1 MTMPLDL
8 VLVRH
13 GESEGNVVV
22 EAAKAGNNELF
33 TDAYMTTP
41 GHQWRLTGH
50 GRDQAATIGTWVAG
64 EFPKFHRYYVSP
76 YVRTKETAGCMQLP
90 DAHWLLNRA
99 LRERDWGEIGSIP
112 KHEFE
117 SRPEYELNAKH
128 RKQDPLYWVAPG
140 GESIAFV
147 AEDRVRNVL
156 DTLHRECGEQQVVCV
171 THGEV
176 MWAFRLVLERMGDL
190 RFKELD
196 DDPSA
201 KIHNCMAI
209 HYSRVN
215 PADPADVSRRLEW
228 MRTARPT
235 FDETTGE
242 WTVEESGWTHVE
254 YSVFS
259 NDDLLEQ
266 VERVRPVLD
275 R

>member
-41 GHQWRLTGH
+41 GHQWRLTDR
-50 GRDQAATIGTWVAG
+50 GREQAATIGAWVAA
-64 EFPKFHRYYVSP
+64 EFPKFHRYYASP

-90 DAHWLLNRA
+90 NARWLLNRA

-112 KHEFE
+112 KREFE

-156 DTLHRECGEQQVVCV
+156 DTLHRECSEQQVVCI

-176 MWAFRLVLERMGDL
+176 MWAFRLVLERMDDL

-201 KIHNCMAI
+201 KIHNCMAL

-215 PADPADVSRRLEW
+215 PDSPDDVSRRLEW
-228 MRTARPT
+228 MRTARPV
-235 FDETTGE
+235 FDEASGT
-242 WTVEESGWTHVE
+242 WSVEESGWTHVE
-254 YSVFS
+254 YSAFS
-259 NDDLLEQ
+259 SDDLLEQ
-266 VERVRPVLD
+266 VDRVRPILD
-275 R
+275 Q